1 MQNKINLEK
10 GEILEVNVV
19 CNSNKED
26 IELQEGNKLKVRLK
40 VLPVEGRANKRLIE
54 LFKDNGY
61 RIEIIKGNKN
71 HHKVIK
77 VL

>member
-10 GEILEVNVV
+10 SEILKVDVI
-19 CNSNKED
+19 CNSKKEE
-26 IELQEGNKLKVRLK
+26 IELLEGRKLKVRLK
-40 VLPVEGRANKRLIE
+40 AVPVEGKANKRLIE
-54 LFKDNGY
+54 LFKENGY
-61 RIEIIKGNKN
+61 RVEILKGKTS